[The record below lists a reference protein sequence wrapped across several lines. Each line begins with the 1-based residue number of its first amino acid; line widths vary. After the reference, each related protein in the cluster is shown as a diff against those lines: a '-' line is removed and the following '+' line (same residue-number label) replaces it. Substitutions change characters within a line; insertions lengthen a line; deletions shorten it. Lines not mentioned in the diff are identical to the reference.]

1 MCHYAMICCLFF
13 DASCQIFADA
23 AEKTQHIGQFVGLVL
38 AESFEA
44 RMLKQSESDT
54 NSLEQFLKATL
65 DPLDWS
71 IGQSINRSIPF

>member
-1 MCHYAMICCLFF
+1 MICCLFF